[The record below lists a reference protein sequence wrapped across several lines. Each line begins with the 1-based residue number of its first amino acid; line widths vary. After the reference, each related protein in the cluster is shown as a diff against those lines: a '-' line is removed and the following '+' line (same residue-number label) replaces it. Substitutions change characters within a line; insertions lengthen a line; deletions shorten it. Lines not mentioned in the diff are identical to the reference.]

1 MRLFLYIT
9 RYRRKFICENINIEK
24 DLINYTEFEKRKET
38 KQIQKF
44 FYWKTDEFLACKILS
59 T

>member
-9 RYRRKFICENINIEK
+9 RYRRKFIYENINIEK

-38 KQIQKF
+38 KQVQKF
-44 FYWKTDEFLACKILS
+44 FY
-59 T
+59 

>member
-9 RYRRKFICENINIEK
+9 RYRRKFIYENINIEK

-38 KQIQKF
+38 KQVQKF

>member
-38 KQIQKF
+38 KQVQKF
-44 FYWKTDEFLACKILS
+44 FY
-59 T
+59 